1 MNNVDRAKQFLAFDA
16 LSGLQ
21 QALRERE
28 IRHSRVEKIEIS
40 EDRGMRISNVLNK
53 LMKGNLIQIT
63 FYLDGHYYELTD
75 IVTKLQIPY
84 KYLFLGN
91 VKISFDDIYDIKIIK
106 SIP

>member
-1 MNNVDRAKQFLAFDA
+1 MNNVERAKQFLAFDA

-40 EDRGMRISNVLNK
+40 EDKGIEISNALNK
-53 LMKGNLIQIT
+53 LSKGNLVKVT